1 MKQRVILSRRRAE
14 LGSERQYLQLFGAL
28 VALFVLQAALIQTA
42 VSTLIE
48 VVVAGAALILAF
60 RLAEVPRRIVLAISG
75 VVGLA
80 IVAAI
85 GQLIFGQTENS
96 AKALGVVNLL
106 LLAAGTPALITATL
120 RHSSISM
127 STVLGAMTIYVAIGL
142 FFASLYH
149 SFVEFNPASFVTSNG
164 PLTPSATQYL
174 SFVTI
179 TTVGFGDITPV
190 TNLARTTVALEALI
204 GQVYLVT
211 VVALVV
217 GRLGSE
223 RRARPPK

>member
-1 MKQRVILSRRRAE
+1 MKQRSILIRRHTE
-14 LGSERQYLQLFGAL
+14 LGSEKQYVLLFLAV
-28 VALFVLQAALIQTA
+28 VALFVLQASLDQTA
-42 VSTLIE
+42 LSTLFE
-48 VVVAGAALILAF
+48 VAVAGTALILAF
-60 RLAEVPRRIVLAISG
+60 RLAAAPRWAMIGISCAVSLA
-75 VVGLA
+75 A
-80 IVAAI
+80 VAAI
-85 GQLIFGQTENS
+85 GQVMFGGTESS

-106 LLAAGTPALITATL
+106 LLAAGVPALILATW
-120 RHSSISM
+120 RHPTISM
-127 STVLGAMTIYVAIGL
+127 STVLGAMTVYVAIGL

-149 SFVEFNPASFVTSNG
+149 SFLQFNPKSFVTSNG
-164 PLTPSATQYL
+164 PLTTSAMHYL

-190 TNLARTTVALEALI
+190 TNLARTTVAFEALI

-223 RRARPPK
+223 RQAKRPK